1 MSIFIDYQIVLDLT
15 TSVNFKK
22 KTEIRKK
29 ITENGGIISYIVTK
43 KSTHVV
49 CNDPEKADISYKC
62 KMATKYG
69 LPVVSLDYIHDCVDQ
84 GRLLNTDNY
93 ILVGKT
99 KSQEFSSG
107 KILSTKYQSKDVTK
121 KKIKIDPKG
130 VKVWHPGNKNSP
142 DYNEEKY
149 EVAKFAMFQK
159 YDKLREATMFYNLE
173 IHVAEPVDL
182 NRSDCYRF
190 RVYSHYGSTQN
201 LEMVEEYGMDTRPLS
216 PSVVELMEHIWKEAT
231 GEIEE
236 VISSPLQSLKL
247 EQVSSP
253 LQSLK
258 LEQIEKAEAI
268 LLKCKNCSDNQQ
280 RTGLVDEFYSCLPHR
295 RKHTPSDIELRAWL
309 SQKQDIC
316 QMIKDMVA
324 VSESTNWSTRSST
337 EAKYKALRC
346 RLDGLQ
352 ITDTEYKKI
361 KEHIIQSLKQGLM
374 LPKVV
379 VDDFGGT
386 RTDAGMLGN
395 GIYFASSAS
404 TSIQYSDQSKC
415 KGTRMMLVSNVALG
429 NCKDFTQYQ
438 KDLQGPPEGYES
450 CHGVA
455 SSEDQP
461 SEFKDDEFVIYNT
474 DQQMTQY
481 LIEFSVKGD
490 NQKTLSIE
498 KLSDEIE
505 EDTEEEEKNPMD
517 KVEPGLVSTSGES
530 CVLKSVHIRAQL
542 MDLASKVVVLQEYHN
557 TSTST
562 LEAKYVFPL
571 DDMAAVCG
579 FEAFINGK
587 HIVGE
592 VKEKETAH
600 KEYKKAISEGH
611 GAYLMDQDEETPVEL
626 QVDGEL
632 INFSIPGS
640 VAPWKQGP
648 SNTESSEDSCS
659 IQVSVQ
665 MPFDIRTITCPT
677 HQIRKKAAMLTFYPE
692 FEAAEDNE
700 TEIILVLD
708 LSNSMK
714 GKALLEAKKILLL
727 TLNHLTAHSLFNIV
741 VFGTNYKELFPTS
754 QMKSKSSLKVA
765 EQFVQTWSRFFEYFD
780 SHAKSKWESKVKSQI
795 QKTSQPVLTSV
806 SVAWQ
811 QFDNPPPVQAPQQIT
826 ALFNGSRLVVY
837 GFILNCRMATLKAE
851 IGGQQISTV
860 VYTSELSM
868 TKGKVLHCLTA
879 KAVIRDWEDGVLS
892 PDSIDHQLKKMNMKD
907 YIIELSKKYSIVT
920 QLTSF
925 IAVEKRE
932 KDEVV
937 SSEGPFISELVD
949 REDVDFLT
957 YLNWEG
963 ETGSVYSSSSE
974 EECTSEDE
982 SLSSGGFV
990 KGVQRGAVDGEDL
1003 ITSELKEAFN
1013 IFSEDD
1019 GHTISTKDV
1028 GSLMRALGQNPTE
1041 AELQIIINDLDFD
1054 DRGTVDFPGFYTL
1067 MTHKMKDTDAEEEI
1081 MEAFKVFDKDGEG
1094 SISMSDLRHVMTN
1107 LGEKLTDE
1115 EIEEMM
1121 READVDSTDQQ
1132 IDYFAFVKRMM
1143 DEEKSEP
1150 VQPSEQD
1157 TRSKS
1162 SQSKNKGGFKTP
1174 AAQETVENL
1183 KKKEDMLGKKL
1194 DYLEKKVDKELKVA
1208 KENAATNKRVA
1219 LQALKRKK
1227 KYEQQLQQIDGTLS
1241 TMEFQREA
1249 LEHATTNKEVLIC
1262 MGGASKALKMT
1273 EQHGDIDHV
1282 HNLVSS
1288 EICDAISTN
1297 YFGLTADEDDDLLAE
1312 LEQLEQ
1318 EELGETLEIR
1328 PLGSDMSLA
1337 EFGDIASMLGDLR
1350 HMALDMGAEIS
1361 KQNAQVDRISTKSL
1375 ASDSRLQA
1383 ANKKAMSILADD
1395 SSDSSNSSEE
1405 ENDMFLSM
1413 NMTRSSKLK
1422 AFDTTTER
1430 RDRNKD
1436 RTFSS
1441 FSPPLFGSD
1450 EEQRYRKILREEES
1464 RKPEPKRITDHSTKE
1479 DRGRDH
1485 EKKRRT
1491 LNKEGL
1497 KELRCE
1503 RKRQNDEARWRE
1515 EIRQEEQKRI
1525 IDHST
1530 KEDRGREDE
1539 SVLKRKGEPEQAARS
1554 PVYRREKIQDLLLL
1568 DVTPLSLGIETG
1580 NCHMTPVIKRNTTVP
1595 TRKSQTFTTSEDYQ
1609 ISVLIQV
1616 YEGERTLT
1624 KNNNSLGKFVL
1635 TGIPAAPK
1643 GVPQIVV
1650 TFDIDANG
1658 ILTISAEDKITGKR
1672 NSHTITNDKGRLGSK
1687 EIDKMVNEAEKFKA
1701 EDEQQEK
1708 CISTKNALKGYT
1720 LNMVSAID
1728 FEKHEVYR
1736 IEKIQDLLLLHVTPI
1751 SLGIETGCG
1760 HMTPVIKRNTTVP
1773 SRKSQTFTTSEDYQI
1788 SVFIQVYEGE
1798 RTLTKNNNSLG
1809 KFVLTGIPAAPKGVP
1824 QIVVTFIIDANGIL
1838 TISAEDKITGK
1849 RNSLTIT
1856 NDKEKPVLLE
1866 KYAYNARY
1874 SSILESEE
1882 SESDTDMGFNLFEGE
1897 PAPFDMMP
1905 VKDSSKAKPTPK
1917 LEYYEESE
1925 SEDDDLGLGLFDAG
1939 NIVKEDFVSK
1949 PTQLESDMIHTGD
1962 TDMAP
1967 ARTIVHGGIAHMPQ
1981 STPSYRK
1988 CKQSSSVPSSRKT
2001 DLVTGYTAPV
2011 SQRSPVMHPQSM
2023 QLTSPQQVQAL
2034 SPAMMQPASPQIQQA
2049 SLPKMMQPTSS
2060 QRRQDFFAQS
2070 MQLASPQAMQA
2081 SSTQSIQSPA
2091 PAIMVSDASPEKHKP
2106 ISLSKYNE
2114 NQIKSGCMGSPD
2126 SKICIGGSAT
2136 PRQQTTSSSES
2147 GSHWDTASP
2156 QLAGNTRFRGGVTP
2170 PSLSQVPQISRRP
2183 VPTPSPAAVKTDTSN
2198 KTPSSFLT
2206 IPEQQRSKITP
2217 TQSHLQAEEIPG
2229 APRPRAPARRMS
2241 GSLGFQSKSWGS
2253 PASVLQN
2260 RSFDEGYL
2268 SDARRLSVDLTREML
2283 AQTKEPSLK
2292 EETEDVSELL
2302 HELELEDDNKSL
2314 DDIVYIDEI
2323 EEEKTVKPS
2332 KKKKMKKKAVLDKSF
2347 DHLVERCSTE
2357 TEHVQTSFYKTGNTF
2372 SSPKKSSY
2380 FSSIGGGTRYVVD
2393 KVKSVGDYIFKDRD
2407 VRETDTAYYR
2417 DDSIDDMLSYHS
2429 ASTGQVEPTKSLSD
2443 FGIGSIIKPIRTQ
2456 HCLVDKH
2463 NLDKLF
2469 ELQGEDGSWCLTERL
2484 CNLLGIDYNV
2494 CMNILREA
2502 GIKSLALKV
2511 QEEITTLLATC
2522 IALLVI
2528 IQLESPDWV
2537 PRHVKDNN
2545 FWQTELTK
2553 WLSES
2558 TEGGRE
2564 QVDDEHFPKHSRMI
2578 KTVNFYQQKEEEHK
2592 LQSSILELG
2601 HSWGE
2606 VAAKMLGVAQ

>member
-1 MSIFIDYQIVLDLT
+1 
-15 TSVNFKK
+15 
-22 KTEIRKK
+22 
-29 ITENGGIISYIVTK
+29 
-43 KSTHVV
+43 
-49 CNDPEKADISYKC
+49 
-62 KMATKYG
+62 
-69 LPVVSLDYIHDCVDQ
+69 
-84 GRLLNTDNY
+84 
-93 ILVGKT
+93 
-99 KSQEFSSG
+99 
-107 KILSTKYQSKDVTK
+107 
-121 KKIKIDPKG
+121 
-130 VKVWHPGNKNSP
+130 
-142 DYNEEKY
+142 
-149 EVAKFAMFQK
+149 
-159 YDKLREATMFYNLE
+159 
-173 IHVAEPVDL
+173 
-182 NRSDCYRF
+182 
-190 RVYSHYGSTQN
+190 
-201 LEMVEEYGMDTRPLS
+201 
-216 PSVVELMEHIWKEAT
+216 
-231 GEIEE
+231 
-236 VISSPLQSLKL
+236 
-247 EQVSSP
+247 
-253 LQSLK
+253 
-258 LEQIEKAEAI
+258 
-268 LLKCKNCSDNQQ
+268 
-280 RTGLVDEFYSCLPHR
+280 
-295 RKHTPSDIELRAWL
+295 
-309 SQKQDIC
+309 
-316 QMIKDMVA
+316 
-324 VSESTNWSTRSST
+324 
-337 EAKYKALRC
+337 
-346 RLDGLQ
+346 
-352 ITDTEYKKI
+352 
-361 KEHIIQSLKQGLM
+361 M

-429 NCKDFTQYQ
+429 NCKDFTEYQ

-461 SEFKDDEFVIYNT
+461 SEFMDNEFVIYKT

-481 LIEFSVKGD
+481 LVEFSVMGD
-490 NQKTLSIE
+490 NKKTMSIE
-498 KLSDEIE
+498 ELSDEIE
-505 EDTEEEEKNPMD
+505 EDSEVEDKIDLKDVSGIKNPMA

-542 MDLASKVVVLQEYHN
+542 SGLSFKGIELSVYNQSHIRVSLCDFGLK
-557 TSTST
+557 
-562 LEAKYVFPL
+562 

-611 GAYLMDQDEETPVEL
+611 GAYLMDQDEETPDVFTVSVGNLPPDCVALIKITYVSEL
-626 QVDGEL
+626 QVEGEL
-632 INFSIPGS
+632 INFTIPGS

-659 IQVSVQ
+659 IQVSVK
-665 MPFDIRTITCPT
+665 MPFDIRTMTCPT
-677 HQIRKKAAMLTFYPE
+677 HQIRKKKTATSCIVEMIGQKISDGFQLLIRLAEIHVPRMWVEVDSEGSQTEAAMLTFYPE

-741 VFGTNYKELFPTS
+741 VFGTCYKELFPTS

-765 EQFVQTWSRFFEYFD
+765 EQFVQGIHANMGSTEVYRPLHSFFLLKPENSLRNVFILSDGHINNEETTLKAVHDNCQHTRIFTFGVSSIANKHVLKAMSRLGAGSFEYFD

-837 GFILNCRMATLKAE
+837 GFVSNCKMATLKAE

-868 TKGKVLHCLTA
+868 TKGKVVHCLTA

-1003 ITSELKEAFN
+1003 ITSELKEAFD

-1121 READVDSTDQQ
+1121 READVASTNQQ

-1162 SQSKNKGGFKTP
+1162 SQLKNQGGFKTP

-1183 KKKEDMLGKKL
+1183 NKKEDMLGKKL

-1208 KENAATNKRVA
+1208 KENAATNKRAA

-1262 MGGASKALKMT
+1262 MGEASKALKMT

-1282 HNLVSS
+1282 HDLYIVSD

-1312 LEQLEQ
+1312 LEELEQ
-1318 EELGETLEIR
+1318 DQTIEEKKLEESDTLKRSEAKQIIEMEKER
-1328 PLGSDMSLA
+1328 DMDQNL
-1337 EFGDIASMLGDLR
+1337 GDIASMLGDLR
-1350 HMALDMGAEIS
+1350 HMSLDMGAEIS
-1361 KQNAQVDRISTKSL
+1361 EQNAQVDRISTKSL
-1375 ASDSRLQA
+1375 ESDGRKQA
-1383 ANKKAMSILADD
+1383 ANKKAMRILADD
-1395 SSDSSNSSEE
+1395 SSYSSDSSEE
-1405 ENDMFLSM
+1405 ENDMFPPM
-1413 NMTRSSKLK
+1413 NTTRGSKLK
-1422 AFDTTTER
+1422 VFDTSTER
-1430 RDRNKD
+1430 
-1436 RTFSS
+1436 
-1441 FSPPLFGSD
+1441 
-1450 EEQRYRKILREEES
+1450 I
-1464 RKPEPKRITDHSTKE
+1464 
-1479 DRGRDH
+1479 
-1485 EKKRRT
+1485 
-1491 LNKEGL
+1491 
-1497 KELRCE
+1497 
-1503 RKRQNDEARWRE
+1503 
-1515 EIRQEEQKRI
+1515 
-1525 IDHST
+1525 
-1530 KEDRGREDE
+1530 
-1539 SVLKRKGEPEQAARS
+1539 
-1554 PVYRREKIQDLLLL
+1554 
-1568 DVTPLSLGIETG
+1568 
-1580 NCHMTPVIKRNTTVP
+1580 
-1595 TRKSQTFTTSEDYQ
+1595 
-1609 ISVLIQV
+1609 
-1616 YEGERTLT
+1616 
-1624 KNNNSLGKFVL
+1624 
-1635 TGIPAAPK
+1635 
-1643 GVPQIVV
+1643 
-1650 TFDIDANG
+1650 
-1658 ILTISAEDKITGKR
+1658 
-1672 NSHTITNDKGRLGSK
+1672 
-1687 EIDKMVNEAEKFKA
+1687 
-1701 EDEQQEK
+1701 
-1708 CISTKNALKGYT
+1708 
-1720 LNMVSAID
+1720 
-1728 FEKHEVYR
+1728 
-1736 IEKIQDLLLLHVTPI
+1736 
-1751 SLGIETGCG
+1751 
-1760 HMTPVIKRNTTVP
+1760 
-1773 SRKSQTFTTSEDYQI
+1773 
-1788 SVFIQVYEGE
+1788 
-1798 RTLTKNNNSLG
+1798 
-1809 KFVLTGIPAAPKGVP
+1809 
-1824 QIVVTFIIDANGIL
+1824 
-1838 TISAEDKITGK
+1838 
-1849 RNSLTIT
+1849 
-1856 NDKEKPVLLE
+1856 EKPVLLE
-1866 KYAYNARY
+1866 KYAYNTRY
-1874 SSILESEE
+1874 SSMLESEE
-1882 SESDTDMGFNLFEGE
+1882 IESDTEMSFNLFEGE

-1905 VKDSSKAKPTPK
+1905 VKESSKAKPTPK

-1925 SEDDDLGLGLFDAG
+1925 SEDDDLGLCLFDAG

-1988 CKQSSSVPSSRKT
+1988 CKQSSSVPFSRKT

-2114 NQIKSGCMGSPD
+2114 NQKKSGCMGSPD

-2241 GSLGFQSKSWGS
+2241 GSSWGS

-2323 EEEKTVKPS
+2323 EEEKTVKSS
-2332 KKKKMKKKAVLDKSF
+2332 KKKKMRKKAVLDKSF

-2357 TEHVQTSFYKTGNTF
+2357 TEHVQKCFYKTGNTF
-2372 SSPKKSSY
+2372 SSPSY
-2380 FSSIGGGTRYVVD
+2380 FSSIGDGTRYVVD
-2393 KVKSVGDYIFKDRD
+2393 KVKSVGDYIFKDKG
-2407 VRETDTAYYR
+2407 VRETDIAYYR
-2417 DDSIDDMLSYHS
+2417 DDSVDDVLSYHS
-2429 ASTGQVEPTKSLSD
+2429 PSTGQVEPPKNLSD
-2443 FGIGSIIKPIRTQ
+2443 FGIGSVIKPIRTQ

-2469 ELQGEDGSWCLTERL
+2469 VLQGEDGSWCLTERL

-2494 CMNILREA
+2494 CMNILKEA
-2502 GIKSLALKV
+2502 GIESLAFKV
-2511 QEEITTLLATC
+2511 QVEIMTLLATC

-2537 PRHVKDNN
+2537 PIHVKDNN

-2558 TEGGRE
+2558 TEGGRQ

-2592 LQSSILELG
+2592 LTSSMLELG

-2606 VAAKMLGVAQ
+2606 VAAKMLGVA

>member
-1 MSIFIDYQIVLDLT
+1 
-15 TSVNFKK
+15 
-22 KTEIRKK
+22 
-29 ITENGGIISYIVTK
+29 
-43 KSTHVV
+43 
-49 CNDPEKADISYKC
+49 
-62 KMATKYG
+62 
-69 LPVVSLDYIHDCVDQ
+69 
-84 GRLLNTDNY
+84 
-93 ILVGKT
+93 
-99 KSQEFSSG
+99 
-107 KILSTKYQSKDVTK
+107 
-121 KKIKIDPKG
+121 
-130 VKVWHPGNKNSP
+130 
-142 DYNEEKY
+142 
-149 EVAKFAMFQK
+149 
-159 YDKLREATMFYNLE
+159 
-173 IHVAEPVDL
+173 
-182 NRSDCYRF
+182 
-190 RVYSHYGSTQN
+190 
-201 LEMVEEYGMDTRPLS
+201 
-216 PSVVELMEHIWKEAT
+216 
-231 GEIEE
+231 
-236 VISSPLQSLKL
+236 
-247 EQVSSP
+247 
-253 LQSLK
+253 
-258 LEQIEKAEAI
+258 
-268 LLKCKNCSDNQQ
+268 
-280 RTGLVDEFYSCLPHR
+280 
-295 RKHTPSDIELRAWL
+295 
-309 SQKQDIC
+309 
-316 QMIKDMVA
+316 
-324 VSESTNWSTRSST
+324 
-337 EAKYKALRC
+337 
-346 RLDGLQ
+346 
-352 ITDTEYKKI
+352 
-361 KEHIIQSLKQGLM
+361 
-374 LPKVV
+374 
-379 VDDFGGT
+379 
-386 RTDAGMLGN
+386 
-395 GIYFASSAS
+395 
-404 TSIQYSDQSKC
+404 
-415 KGTRMMLVSNVALG
+415 
-429 NCKDFTQYQ
+429 
-438 KDLQGPPEGYES
+438 
-450 CHGVA
+450 
-455 SSEDQP
+455 
-461 SEFKDDEFVIYNT
+461 
-474 DQQMTQY
+474 
-481 LIEFSVKGD
+481 
-490 NQKTLSIE
+490 
-498 KLSDEIE
+498 
-505 EDTEEEEKNPMD
+505 
-517 KVEPGLVSTSGES
+517 
-530 CVLKSVHIRAQL
+530 
-542 MDLASKVVVLQEYHN
+542 
-557 TSTST
+557 
-562 LEAKYVFPL
+562 
-571 DDMAAVCG
+571 
-579 FEAFINGK
+579 
-587 HIVGE
+587 
-592 VKEKETAH
+592 
-600 KEYKKAISEGH
+600 
-611 GAYLMDQDEETPVEL
+611 
-626 QVDGEL
+626 
-632 INFSIPGS
+632 
-640 VAPWKQGP
+640 
-648 SNTESSEDSCS
+648 
-659 IQVSVQ
+659 
-665 MPFDIRTITCPT
+665 
-677 HQIRKKAAMLTFYPE
+677 
-692 FEAAEDNE
+692 
-700 TEIILVLD
+700 
-708 LSNSMK
+708 
-714 GKALLEAKKILLL
+714 
-727 TLNHLTAHSLFNIV
+727 
-741 VFGTNYKELFPTS
+741 
-754 QMKSKSSLKVA
+754 
-765 EQFVQTWSRFFEYFD
+765 
-780 SHAKSKWESKVKSQI
+780 
-795 QKTSQPVLTSV
+795 
-806 SVAWQ
+806 
-811 QFDNPPPVQAPQQIT
+811 
-826 ALFNGSRLVVY
+826 
-837 GFILNCRMATLKAE
+837 
-851 IGGQQISTV
+851 
-860 VYTSELSM
+860 
-868 TKGKVLHCLTA
+868 
-879 KAVIRDWEDGVLS
+879 
-892 PDSIDHQLKKMNMKD
+892 
-907 YIIELSKKYSIVT
+907 
-920 QLTSF
+920 
-925 IAVEKRE
+925 
-932 KDEVV
+932 
-937 SSEGPFISELVD
+937 
-949 REDVDFLT
+949 
-957 YLNWEG
+957 
-963 ETGSVYSSSSE
+963 
-974 EECTSEDE
+974 
-982 SLSSGGFV
+982 
-990 KGVQRGAVDGEDL
+990 
-1003 ITSELKEAFN
+1003 
-1013 IFSEDD
+1013 
-1019 GHTISTKDV
+1019 
-1028 GSLMRALGQNPTE
+1028 
-1041 AELQIIINDLDFD
+1041 
-1054 DRGTVDFPGFYTL
+1054 
-1067 MTHKMKDTDAEEEI
+1067 
-1081 MEAFKVFDKDGEG
+1081 
-1094 SISMSDLRHVMTN
+1094 
-1107 LGEKLTDE
+1107 
-1115 EIEEMM
+1115 
-1121 READVDSTDQQ
+1121 
-1132 IDYFAFVKRMM
+1132 
-1143 DEEKSEP
+1143 
-1150 VQPSEQD
+1150 
-1157 TRSKS
+1157 
-1162 SQSKNKGGFKTP
+1162 
-1174 AAQETVENL
+1174 
-1183 KKKEDMLGKKL
+1183 MLGKKL

-1208 KENAATNKRVA
+1208 KENAATNKTVA

-1227 KYEQQLQQIDGTLS
+1227 KYEQQLQQVDGTLS

-1249 LEHATTNKEVLIC
+1249 LEHATTNKEILIC
-1262 MGGASKALKMT
+1262 MGEASKALKMT
-1273 EQHGDIDHV
+1273 EQHGDIEHV
-1282 HNLVSS
+1282 HDLYIVSD

-1297 YFGLTADEDDDLLAE
+1297 YFGLTADEDDDLLAGIGRIRTRSNHRRKKLGLFWSLPE
-1312 LEQLEQ
+1312 F
-1318 EELGETLEIR
+1318 EESDTLKRSEAKQIIEKEKER
-1328 PLGSDMSLA
+1328 DMDQNL
-1337 EFGDIASMLGDLR
+1337 GDIASMLGDLR

-1375 ASDSRLQA
+1375 ASDSRIQA
-1383 ANKKAMSILADD
+1383 ANKKAMRILADD
-1395 SSDSSNSSEE
+1395 SSDSSDSSEE
-1405 ENDMFLSM
+1405 ENDMFPPM
-1413 NMTRSSKLK
+1413 NTTRGSKLK
-1422 AFDTTTER
+1422 VFDTSTER
-1430 RDRNKD
+1430 RVQRGCYSINKHSSNSVIRDSVKQGENIGMESVQAAVKSYKVSTTSNGRIDTETDRNKD
-1436 RTFSS
+1436 RNFSS
-1441 FSPPLFGSD
+1441 FSPPSFGSD
-1450 EEQRYRKILREEES
+1450 EEQRYRKNIKEEE
-1464 RKPEPKRITDHSTKE
+1464 RRQEEQKRMIYHSTKE
-1479 DRGRDH
+1479 DRGRDD
-1485 EKKRRT
+1485 EKKKRT

-1497 KELRCE
+1497 KELSTKEDRGREDEKCSEKKRRTLDQEGLERQQCE
-1503 RKRQNDEARWRE
+1503 RRRQADEARWRE
-1515 EIRQEEQKRI
+1515 EIRQLEQENKQKLEENEREREKIRNERRAAFVERKTKRNGSQVTSLQK
-1525 IDHST
+1525 
-1530 KEDRGREDE
+1530 
-1539 SVLKRKGEPEQAARS
+1539 
-1554 PVYRREKIQDLLLL
+1554 REKIQDLLLL

-1658 ILTISAEDKITGKR
+1658 ILTISAEDKLTGKR
-1672 NSHTITNDKGRLGSK
+1672 NSLTITNDKGRLGSK

-1736 IEKIQDLLLLHVTPI
+1736 IEKIQDLLLLDVTPI
-1751 SLGIETGCG
+1751 SLGIETVCG

-1809 KFVLTGIPAAPKGVP
+1809 TFVLTGIPAAPKGVP
-1824 QIVVTFIIDANGIL
+1824 QIVVTFDIDANGIL

-1856 NDKEKPVLLE
+1856 NDKGRLGSKEIDQMVNEAYKYKAEDKQHRKCISAKNALKGYTLNMVSAIEFEKLREKPVLLE

-2114 NQIKSGCMGSPD
+2114 NQIKSGS
-2126 SKICIGGSAT
+2126 T

-2511 QEEITTLLATC
+2511 QDEIMTLLATC

-2537 PRHVKDNN
+2537 PSHVKDNN

-2592 LQSSILELG
+2592 LTSSMLELG

>member
-1 MSIFIDYQIVLDLT
+1 MSKMSIFSDCQIVLDLT

-62 KMATKYG
+62 KMATQYG

-107 KILSTKYQSKDVTK
+107 KILSTKYQKKDVTK

-142 DYNEEKY
+142 DYNEVKY

-201 LEMVEEYGMDTRPLS
+201 LKESVVEYRYVITSDDTLHVYAYLYNEQSRPPHIMNVIYQPLMRNIGSRKFQKMVEEYGMDTSPLS

-247 EQVSSP
+247 EQ
-253 LQSLK
+253 
-258 LEQIEKAEAI
+258 IEKAEAV

-295 RKHTPSDIELRAWL
+295 RKHTPSDTELRAWL

-346 RLDGLQ
+346 RLDGLE
-352 ITDTEYKKI
+352 ITDTEYKQI
-361 KEHIIQSLKQGLM
+361 KEHIIQSLKQNDQIIVENIFSVHRQVEEDNFRKDLRPQKLLFHASKVQNFVGILSRGLM

-429 NCKDFTQYQ
+429 NCKDFTEYQ

-461 SEFKDDEFVIYNT
+461 SEFKDNEFVIYNT

-481 LIEFSVKGD
+481 LVEFSVKGD
-490 NQKTLSIE
+490 NKKTLSIGE
-498 KLSDEIE
+498 LSDEIE
-505 EDTEEEEKNPMD
+505 EDSEVEDKIDLKDVSEIKNPMA

-611 GAYLMDQDEETPVEL
+611 GAYLMDQDEETPDVFTVSVGNLPPGCVALIKITYVSEL
-626 QVDGEL
+626 QVEGEL
-632 INFSIPGS
+632 INFTIPGS

-659 IQVSVQ
+659 IQVSVK
-665 MPFDIRTITCPT
+665 MPFDIRTITCLT
-677 HQIRKKAAMLTFYPE
+677 HQIRKKKTATSCIIEMIGQKISDGFQLLIGLAEIHVPRMWVEMDSEGTQTEAAMLTFYPE

-741 VFGTNYKELFPTS
+741 VFGTCYKELFPTS
-754 QMKSKSSLKVA
+754 QMKSKSTLKVA
-765 EQFVQTWSRFFEYFD
+765 EQFVQGIHANMGSTEVYRPLHSFFLLKPENSLRNVFILSDGHINNEETTLKAVHDNCQHTRIFTFGVSSIANKHVLKAMSRLGAGSFEYFD

-806 SVAWQ
+806 SVVWQ

-837 GFILNCRMATLKAE
+837 GFVSNCKMATLKAE

-937 SSEGPFISELVD
+937 SSEGPFISEFVD

-982 SLSSGGFV
+982 SLSSGRFV

-1003 ITSELKEAFN
+1003 ITSELKEAFD

-1067 MTHKMKDTDAEEEI
+1067 MQHKMKDTDAEEEI

-1132 IDYFAFVKRMM
+1132 INYFAFVKRMM

-1194 DYLEKKVDKELKVA
+1194 DYLEKKMDKELKVA

-1227 KYEQQLQQIDGTLS
+1227 KYERQLQQVDGTLS

-1262 MGGASKALKMT
+1262 MGGANKALNMT
-1273 EQHGDIDHV
+1273 EQHRDIDHV
-1282 HNLVSS
+1282 HNLVSD

-1312 LEQLEQ
+1312 LEELEQ

-1337 EFGDIASMLGDLR
+1337 EFEELQRRSDAVKNIEKHKKRGMDQNLGDIASMLGDLR
-1350 HMALDMGAEIS
+1350 HMSLDMEAEIS

-1395 SSDSSNSSEE
+1395 SSDSSDSSEE
-1405 ENDMFLSM
+1405 ENDMFPPM

-1430 RDRNKD
+1430 R
-1436 RTFSS
+1436 
-1441 FSPPLFGSD
+1441 
-1450 EEQRYRKILREEES
+1450 
-1464 RKPEPKRITDHSTKE
+1464 
-1479 DRGRDH
+1479 
-1485 EKKRRT
+1485 
-1491 LNKEGL
+1491 
-1497 KELRCE
+1497 
-1503 RKRQNDEARWRE
+1503 
-1515 EIRQEEQKRI
+1515 
-1525 IDHST
+1525 
-1530 KEDRGREDE
+1530 
-1539 SVLKRKGEPEQAARS
+1539 
-1554 PVYRREKIQDLLLL
+1554 
-1568 DVTPLSLGIETG
+1568 
-1580 NCHMTPVIKRNTTVP
+1580 
-1595 TRKSQTFTTSEDYQ
+1595 
-1609 ISVLIQV
+1609 
-1616 YEGERTLT
+1616 
-1624 KNNNSLGKFVL
+1624 
-1635 TGIPAAPK
+1635 
-1643 GVPQIVV
+1643 
-1650 TFDIDANG
+1650 
-1658 ILTISAEDKITGKR
+1658 
-1672 NSHTITNDKGRLGSK
+1672 
-1687 EIDKMVNEAEKFKA
+1687 
-1701 EDEQQEK
+1701 
-1708 CISTKNALKGYT
+1708 
-1720 LNMVSAID
+1720 
-1728 FEKHEVYR
+1728 
-1736 IEKIQDLLLLHVTPI
+1736 
-1751 SLGIETGCG
+1751 
-1760 HMTPVIKRNTTVP
+1760 
-1773 SRKSQTFTTSEDYQI
+1773 
-1788 SVFIQVYEGE
+1788 
-1798 RTLTKNNNSLG
+1798 
-1809 KFVLTGIPAAPKGVP
+1809 
-1824 QIVVTFIIDANGIL
+1824 
-1838 TISAEDKITGK
+1838 
-1849 RNSLTIT
+1849 
-1856 NDKEKPVLLE
+1856 EKPVLLE
-1866 KYAYNARY
+1866 KYAYNARNT
-1874 SSILESEE
+1874 SILEREE

-1905 VKDSSKAKPTPK
+1905 FKESSKAKPTPK

-1988 CKQSSSVPSSRKT
+1988 CKQSSSVSSSRKT

-2034 SPAMMQPASPQIQQA
+2034 APAMMQPASPQIQQA
-2049 SLPKMMQPTSS
+2049 SLPKMMQPTSP

-2070 MQLASPQAMQA
+2070 MQRASPQAMQA

-2114 NQIKSGCMGSPD
+2114 NQKKSGCMGSPD
-2126 SKICIGGSAT
+2126 SKICMGGSAT

-2217 TQSHLQAEEIPG
+2217 TQPHLQAEEIPG

-2323 EEEKTVKPS
+2323 EEEKTVKSS

-2380 FSSIGGGTRYVVD
+2380 FSSIGDGTRYVVD

-2417 DDSIDDMLSYHS
+2417 DDSVDDVLSYHS

-2456 HCLVDKH
+2456 HCSVDKH

-2494 CMNILREA
+2494 CMNILKEA

-2511 QEEITTLLATC
+2511 QDEIMTLLATC
-2522 IALLVI
+2522 IALLVV

-2537 PRHVKDNN
+2537 PSHVKGNN
-2545 FWQTELTK
+2545 FWQKELTR

-2558 TEGGRE
+2558 TEGGRQ

-2592 LQSSILELG
+2592 LTSSMLELG